1 MTCFNGLSPRTHWK
15 ILIHPTRLFN
25 IIRQCFNSLTICTMQ
40 KQGLSYF
47 SGVLLNPL
55 ASEWRMLLQS
65 RNFCEFCEFELF
77 LRMSISQNF
86 PLFFFIFAKVYS
98 LKLWLFCKSFQWIWW
113 WTIFVIF
120 ELIICS
126 SFSYSYKIQIWVLWD
141 YLYFLKNSIQINSFI
156 RKILSQEYLTIS
168 LFVKVHIT
176 NF

>member
-25 IIRQCFNSLTICTMQ
+25 IIRQCFNSLMICTMQ
-40 KQGLSYF
+40 REGLSYF

-86 PLFFFIFAKVYS
+86 PLFFY
-98 LKLWLFCKSFQWIWW
+98 
-113 WTIFVIF
+113 
-120 ELIICS
+120 
-126 SFSYSYKIQIWVLWD
+126 
-141 YLYFLKNSIQINSFI
+141 I
-156 RKILSQEYLTIS
+156 RES
-168 LFVKVHIT
+168 LFTQIVIILQEFSMNLMMDNICNFWT
-176 NF
+176 NYMFIIQL